1 MIMMTHSAID
11 IQKAMVT
18 REDALRAAAI
28 SPAARLD
35 FTLEEYIRAA
45 TPTGA
50 RKIRG
55 NVRIADVIAIPRCV
69 FTPVAEV
76 SRRGCGGAVLGAVR
90 GGVLGGSFFG
100 GCFFGVSVLGGS
112 VLGVCALGV
121 SVLGVSVLGG
131 AALHQAESCAAR

>member
-1 MIMMTHSAID
+1 MIRITHIAID

-18 REDALRAAAI
+18 REDALRAAAK

-35 FTLEEYIRAA
+35 FTREANIRAA

-76 SRRGCGGAVLGAVR
+76 YR
-90 GGVLGGSFFG
+90 
-100 GCFFGVSVLGGS
+100 
-112 VLGVCALGV
+112 
-121 SVLGVSVLGG
+121 
-131 AALHQAESCAAR
+131 